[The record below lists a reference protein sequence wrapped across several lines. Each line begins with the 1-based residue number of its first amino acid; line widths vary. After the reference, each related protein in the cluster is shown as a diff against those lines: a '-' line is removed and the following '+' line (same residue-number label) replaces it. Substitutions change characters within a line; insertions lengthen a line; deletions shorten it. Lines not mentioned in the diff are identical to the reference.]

1 LKLSYCTAGDFVDV
15 RERVWI
21 IAVRFVRRQNGNFIL
36 EIGACSSLSGIE
48 TLVGQDKLRVV
59 SNRKYISIL
68 ISNIRKLINKKLS
81 ILCIEY

>member
-21 IAVRFVRRQNGNFIL
+21 IAVRFFCRQDGNFIL

-48 TLVGQDKLRVV
+48 TLVDHDKLRVV
-59 SNRKYISIL
+59 SNEVVTYP
-68 ISNIRKLINKKLS
+68 
-81 ILCIEY
+81 